1 MYILIVLYMGD
12 VEFTKIC
19 IDDDMARLALADWC
33 CDNWHDE
40 DSSPEDF
47 STGDMI
53 EWYFDTYEDY
63 AYYRQPIQSL
73 GDQPVAVT
81 QGEDIL
87 LTPGMCRIV
96 SESLG
101 TFPYARAQIIL
112 TEEEEGDLNDPA
124 EAEAI
129 MSEIISQFE

>member
-1 MYILIVLYMGD
+1 M
-12 VEFTKIC
+12 EFTQSWIN
-19 IDDDMARLALADWC
+19 DDMGRLALADWC

-47 STGDMI
+47 SHREMI

-63 AYYRQPIQSL
+63 TYYRQPIQSL

-81 QGEDIL
+81 QGKDIV

-101 TFPYARAQIIL
+101 DFPYARAQIIL
-112 TEEEEGDLNDPA
+112 AEEEEGDLGDS
-124 EAEAI
+124 AEAI
-129 MSEIISQFE
+129 MSEIISKFE